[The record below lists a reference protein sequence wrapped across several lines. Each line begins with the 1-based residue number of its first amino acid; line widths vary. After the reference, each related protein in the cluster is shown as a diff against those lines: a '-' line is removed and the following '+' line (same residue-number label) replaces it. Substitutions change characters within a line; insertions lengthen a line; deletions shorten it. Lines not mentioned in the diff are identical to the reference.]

1 MLFYRRGKIHKTH
14 ALRSRLF
21 LATSP
26 LLLLTCAPPPNRER
40 ILGCDDGE
48 YDAETKSSE
57 AQARW
62 DFAAASRNGLEPC
75 ASKMVLVV
83 QNGRDTVWPH
93 NHLTGWSYCVTIP
106 SWSFVP
112 KTRNSDPVVGQF
124 YRVQVGVQSPEGITR
139 LHGVLRRFNDFLKL
153 FADLNKEFPRK
164 SIPPAPPKG
173 LLRLK
178 SRALLEERRS
188 SLEEWITKLLSDIDI
203 SRCAAVASFL
213 ELEAAARF
221 SFQDA
226 TQQNS
231 ETVPDSNNTV
241 CSVQSPL
248 HSSLS
253 LVAGSSSVA
262 SDYGSDTAYEPSDL
276 GTPRVG
282 RDDNSDVGTDDL
294 TLDED
299 ITNPIEKLV
308 KYGISNID
316 EGLFMGQTI
325 LEQLEGLP
333 RHKANARHVNYVT
346 QKDKSNGNLYD
357 SSLLVN
363 HNTMELFS
371 EPGHAKVVGHVR
383 KLSNESVGSDGSSLR
398 GSDISNFG
406 IPNSSGDGSH
416 DLPGSALVSRE
427 TDSMGHTKLKSTG
440 DTQLVFP
447 LDQRNKLNRIL
458 STMQRRLG
466 TAKTDMEDLIVRL
479 NQEITAKDF
488 LATKVKD
495 LEVELE
501 TTKQKNKENL
511 QQAILIER
519 ERFTQMQWDMEELR
533 RKSMEMEMKLKS
545 ESGRNSYQNLT
556 KESIVQQQNDV
567 LLQNSEATKEQLE
580 ILSKQYGEL
589 EAKSKADIKVL
600 VKEVKSLRNSQ
611 TKLKKEL
618 SETIKENSE
627 TEKLL
632 LHEGEKREQA
642 EAAQRKLLEK
652 CRFLFNQLQE
662 CNVSLPYEC
671 EDRAIMNSSSLN
683 DAFNQL
689 TTSDDQMDILLAEVE
704 SLEKEY
710 GSAASNVDKTNGIK
724 DGVICDD
731 EVGKIIADLFID
743 NVRLRKQTNRVTRH
757 ALKFDMT
764 ASDDTPSMETVS
776 ST

>member
-1 MLFYRRGKIHKTH
+1 MQRRSPPKHRHDG
-14 ALRSRLF
+14 
-21 LATSP
+21 TSP
-26 LLLLTCAPPPNRER
+26 LPLGMDWSPAPR
-40 ILGCDDGE
+40 
-48 YDAETKSSE
+48 K
-57 AQARW
+57 W
-62 DFAAASRNGLEPC
+62 
-75 ASKMVLVV
+75 
-83 QNGRDTVWPH
+83 NGRDTVWPH

-106 SWSFVP
+106 SWAFVP
-112 KTRNSDPVVGQF
+112 KSRNSDPIVF
-124 YRVQVGVQSPEGITR
+124 YRVQVGVQSPEGITKV
-139 LHGVLRRFNDFLKL
+139 HGVLRRFNDFLKL
-153 FADLNKEFPRK
+153 FADIKKEFPRK
-164 SIPPAPPKG
+164 NIPPAPPKG

-178 SRALLEERRS
+178 SRALLEERRC

-213 ELEAAARF
+213 ELEAAAR
-221 SFQDA
+221 SY
-226 TQQNS
+226 
-231 ETVPDSNNTV
+231 
-241 CSVQSPL
+241 
-248 HSSLS
+248 
-253 LVAGSSSVA
+253 
-262 SDYGSDTAYEPSDL
+262 YGSDTAYEPSDL
-276 GTPRVG
+276 GTPRIG
-282 RDDNSDVGTDDL
+282 RDDNSEVGTDDL

-299 ITNPIEKLV
+299 MTNPIEKLV

-333 RHKANARHVNYVT
+333 RHKANARHVNYAAEKV
-346 QKDKSNGNLYD
+346 KNNGNVYD
-357 SSLLVN
+357 SSLLAN
-363 HNTMELFS
+363 NTMELFS
-371 EPGHAKVVGHVR
+371 EPGHAKVVAHVR
-383 KLSNESVGSDGSSLR
+383 KLSSESVGSDGSSIR
-398 GSDISNFG
+398 GSDMSNFG

-427 TDSMGHTKLKSTG
+427 TDIMGHTKLKSTG
-440 DTQLVFP
+440 DTQLVLP

-479 NQEITAKDF
+479 NQEIAAKDF

-519 ERFTQMQWDMEELR
+519 ERFTQMQWNMEELR
-533 RKSMEMEMKLKS
+533 RQSLEMEIKLKS
-545 ESGRNSYQNLT
+545 ELGRNSYQDLT
-556 KESIVQQQNDV
+556 KESIVQQNDV
-567 LLQNSEATKEQLE
+567 LLENLDATKEQLE

-589 EAKSKADIKVL
+589 EAKSKADVKVL

-618 SETIKENSE
+618 SESIKEHSE

-632 LHEGEKREQA
+632 LHEREKREQA
-642 EAAQRKLLEK
+642 EVARRILLEK
-652 CRFLFNQLQE
+652 CRVLFNQLQE
-662 CNVSLPYEC
+662 CNVSLPYEY
-671 EDRAIMNSSSLN
+671 EGRTIVNSSSST

-704 SLEKEY
+704 NLEKDY
-710 GSAASNVDKTNGIK
+710 GSAACNVDKTNDIK

-731 EVGKIIADLFID
+731 EVRKIIADLFID

-757 ALKFDMT
+757 ALKLDMT
-764 ASDDTPSMETVS
+764 ASDDSPSVETVTS
-776 ST
+776 IEKYM